1 MMPWKNE
8 RDPYKIWISEII
20 LQQTRVQ
27 QGMQYYNRFIK
38 TFPTVQC
45 IANAKESQVFKM
57 WEGLGYYSRCR
68 NIITSARYITN
79 ELDGKFPVKFNEILQ
94 LKGIGNYTASA
105 IASFAYNLPYAVLD
119 GNVFRVLSRFFGIQ
133 SAIDSNDGRRIYPLV
148 ANELLDKENPAIY
161 NQAIMDFGAI
171 ICKPKLPQCQI
182 CPLEQKCI
190 ALKNGMVNRLP
201 LKEKIITRKFRWLYY
216 LLIEFKSKLYVR
228 ERVTKDIWRHLN
240 EFVLIETPKPASLVA
255 LQRSASFQ
263 EIFKSASFTITS
275 VSKIHKQ
282 KLTHQTVTGRFIR
295 IKIKTKLSIDG
306 YRLTPLNELNLL
318 PFPKFITTYL
328 KD

>member
-1 MMPWKNE
+1 MINQINYKNKAFFTTWLLQWNKYENQRMMPWKNE
-8 RDPYKIWISEII
+8 KDPYKIWISEII

-79 ELDGKFPVKFNEILQ
+79 ELDSKFPVKFNDILQ

-119 GNVFRVLSRFFGIQ
+119 GNVFRVLSRFFGIH
-133 SAIDSNDGRRIYPLV
+133 SAIDSNDGKRIYSLV
-148 ANELLDKENPAIY
+148 ANELLDKDNPAIY

-182 CPLEQKCI
+182 CPLEQKCV
-190 ALKNGMVNRLP
+190 ALKNGMVNSLP
-201 LKEKIITRKFRWLYY
+201 LKEKIITRKSRWLYY
-216 LLIEFKSKLYVR
+216 LL
-228 ERVTKDIWRHLN
+228 
-240 EFVLIETPKPASLVA
+240 
-255 LQRSASFQ
+255 
-263 EIFKSASFTITS
+263 
-275 VSKIHKQ
+275 
-282 KLTHQTVTGRFIR
+282 
-295 IKIKTKLSIDG
+295 
-306 YRLTPLNELNLL
+306 
-318 PFPKFITTYL
+318 
-328 KD
+328 